1 MIEHKEMTIINERYE
16 LITDISQFIT
26 KWTIEGDGKIV
37 ITPDNVLDF
46 QHELNTVISK
56 YDICEKGVIDFTIQ
70 LQKDYKTLVSENNV
84 SRVTNEERLIFNKLL
99 VEKCKELEEVKRK
112 LSEYEK

>member
-1 MIEHKEMTIINERYE
+1 MSDHKKMVIINERYE
-16 LITDISQFIT
+16 LISDITQVIT

-46 QHELNTVISK
+46 QHEINTVIGK

-84 SRVTNEERLIFNKLL
+84 SKVTNEERIIFNKLL
-99 VEKCKELEEVKRK
+99 MEKCKELDEVKRK